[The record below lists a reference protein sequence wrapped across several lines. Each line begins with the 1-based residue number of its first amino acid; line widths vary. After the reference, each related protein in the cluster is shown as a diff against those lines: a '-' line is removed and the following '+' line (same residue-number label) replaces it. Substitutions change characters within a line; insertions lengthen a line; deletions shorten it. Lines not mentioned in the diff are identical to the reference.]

1 MRHRRDFPGFSRSPV
16 AGTLEAGTVSVEHFS
31 AEKDEECDDVWSS
44 VLVQRT
50 RGEVGQDL
58 GPGVNHSTKWCVI
71 GAQRVSNFAR
81 VDKVI
86 KNQGAAATFLS
97 TLVGTSMHDD
107 SEKASHSASWK
118 HSVMSWSN
126 IFSWTA
132 R

>member
-58 GPGVNHSTKWCVI
+58 GPGVNHSTSTLLLLIVVEW
-71 GAQRVSNFAR
+71 
-81 VDKVI
+81 
-86 KNQGAAATFLS
+86 S